1 MLYEIYLQNGPIVWL
16 AYQTKNETEAMS
28 FFDSSRAQYIY
39 LRILDEKGNV
49 VSMRC
54 ESR

>member
-1 MLYEIYLQNGPIVWL
+1 MLYEVYLQNGPTIWL
-16 AYQTKNETEAMS
+16 AFETKNEEEALS
-28 FFDSSRAQYIY
+28 FFGSTRAQYIY

-54 ESR
+54 EKR